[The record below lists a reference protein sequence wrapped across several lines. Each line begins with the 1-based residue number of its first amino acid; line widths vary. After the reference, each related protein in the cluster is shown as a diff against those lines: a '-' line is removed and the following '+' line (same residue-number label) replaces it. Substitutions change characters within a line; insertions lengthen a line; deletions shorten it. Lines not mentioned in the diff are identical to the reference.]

1 MHKLT
6 FILTLC
12 CYGLISTVYA
22 ATPPMRD
29 PTQLPVVT
37 SHSISQ
43 SNLQVDAIFISK
55 DGLVSTVVIG
65 GRSFTI
71 GDKVAGAT
79 IVAIKANEI
88 TLKDD
93 RGEFTVPMTYSTVKS
108 PTTKNKDKKDS

>member
-1 MHKLT
+1 M
-6 FILTLC
+6 LC
-12 CYGLISTVYA
+12 CYGFILTVYA

-29 PTQLPVVT
+29 PTQPSGVT
-37 SHSISQ
+37 FHSISQ

-55 DGLVSTVVIG
+55 DGLVSTVVIEG
-65 GRSFTI
+65 HSFTI

-88 TLKDD
+88 TLKDE
-93 RGEFTVPMTYSTVKS
+93 RGEFTVSMAYSTVKS